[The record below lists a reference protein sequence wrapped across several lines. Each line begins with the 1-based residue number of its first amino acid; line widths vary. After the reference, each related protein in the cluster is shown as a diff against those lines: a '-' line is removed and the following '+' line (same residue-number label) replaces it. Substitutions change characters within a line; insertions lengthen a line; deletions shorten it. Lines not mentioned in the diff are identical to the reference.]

1 MDVLEPPRP
10 LSVKERRERNRHEMV
25 TAILTTS
32 RAMMREQGVGALSL
46 NEVARR
52 VGIRG
57 PSLYEYFPS
66 KTAVYDALFRLG
78 TRLATGE
85 TERIREQYPP
95 DWSRVEAWL
104 TAFLAFAVANP
115 DLYQLTFE
123 RPVPGFVPSV
133 ESREESARLTVVSH
147 GAMQEIIDAGVIRGD
162 IPFTP
167 LFDFF
172 ILVLHGLM
180 STHMANE
187 PQRPAGSGRF
197 GSLVPMALSV
207 LQAAWS
213 ADSTEQ

>member
-1 MDVLEPPRP
+1 M
-10 LSVKERRERNRHEMV
+10 
-25 TAILTTS
+25 
-32 RAMMREQGVGALSL
+32 
-46 NEVARR
+46 
-52 VGIRG
+52 
-57 PSLYEYFPS
+57 
-66 KTAVYDALFRLG
+66 
-78 TRLATGE
+78 
-85 TERIREQYPP
+85 
-95 DWSRVEAWL
+95 
-104 TAFLAFAVANP
+104 
-115 DLYQLTFE
+115 
-123 RPVPGFVPSV
+123 PGFVPSV